1 MSDMVLASAGVR
13 GQAERTG
20 GLQLPPDA
28 LQAVVQAREAA
39 FVCCLLEPT
48 EANATAPR
56 ADVNNGT
63 ISPLYHLTIDYK
75 R

>member
-1 MSDMVLASAGVR
+1 
-13 GQAERTG
+13 
-20 GLQLPPDA
+20 
-28 LQAVVQAREAA
+28 
-39 FVCCLLEPT
+39 LLEPT

-63 ISPLYHLTIDYK
+63 ISPLYMYHLTIDYK